1 MPYIDTRFD
10 AFSVMPI
17 VNVYP
22 AASTLSKMLT
32 DLVLA
37 AEWKSFTILY
47 EQPEWLPRV
56 AELLQIYDPKG
67 YTITVRRL
75 EFGLE
80 IKDYRSILRRI
91 KLSSDTCIIIE
102 CSIDILDEVL
112 KQAQQIGILIEKY
125 SYIIAS
131 LDAHTIDLTPYQ
143 YSGANITILRMVDTS
158 SPILESYAE
167 YLKGLPAEEEEKK
180 EEENPENPEGE
191 ENPESEP
198 EPGPKTE
205 SEPEANPE
213 NEEEANNNEN
223 PDVDADEEENKKKEQ
238 QENSTPAVETVDF
251 NLEAMRLQTAL
262 VYDGVQLLADTFK
275 QLGLEQ
281 IQPAEIYCNGNESM
295 WEKGTSISNFMRNVR
310 VFFF

>member
-10 AFSVMPI
+10 GFSVMPV
-17 VNVYP
+17 VNMYP
-22 AASTLSKMLT
+22 AASSLSKMLT

-37 AEWKSFTILY
+37 AGWESFTILY

-56 AELLQIYDPKG
+56 ADLLQMYDPKG

-80 IKDYRSILRRI
+80 VKDYRAMLRRV
-91 KLSSDTCIIIE
+91 KMSSDTCIIIE

-112 KQAQQIGILIEKY
+112 KQTQQIGILIEKY
-125 SYIIAS
+125 SFIIVT
-131 LDAHTIDLTPYQ
+131 LDAHTIDLEPYQ
-143 YSGANITILRMVDTS
+143 YSGANITVLRMVDTS
-158 SPILESYAE
+158 SPIVESYAE
-167 YLKGLPAEEEEKK
+167 YLKSLPAEEEEKK
-180 EEENPENPEGE
+180 EEGNPDNPDGE

-198 EPGPKTE
+198 EPE
-205 SEPEANPE
+205 VNPE
-213 NEEEANNNEN
+213 NEDEGNNEEK
-223 PDVDADEEENKKKEQ
+223 PDGETDEEENV
-238 QENSTPAVETVDF
+238 ENSTPATDAVDF

-281 IQPAEIYCNGNESM
+281 IQPVQIYCNGNESM
-295 WEKGTSISNFMRNVR
+295 WEKGTSISNFMRNVWI
-310 VFFF
+310 FFCLLK